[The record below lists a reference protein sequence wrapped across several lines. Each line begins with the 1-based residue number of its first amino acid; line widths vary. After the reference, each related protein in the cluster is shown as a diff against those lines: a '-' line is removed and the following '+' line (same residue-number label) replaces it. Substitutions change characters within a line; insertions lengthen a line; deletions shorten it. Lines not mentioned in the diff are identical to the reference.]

1 VTSTTSGGRCDAGLM
16 GTGLLS
22 QKPRGSGHHRLV
34 APRAVDP
41 GVEYVNGPTGRR
53 LKKKGKQGVHR
64 CGHGSNNQSS
74 GCRKCKP
81 SVLRPRLT
89 DRCRMRREQRG
100 WMPGVDVV
108 GVGVVV
114 RDHGMNLLENPRD
127 IRALLRYLSLFV
139 HWLSRYNL

>member
-1 VTSTTSGGRCDAGLM
+1 
-16 GTGLLS
+16 
-22 QKPRGSGHHRLV
+22 
-34 APRAVDP
+34 
-41 GVEYVNGPTGRR
+41 
-53 LKKKGKQGVHR
+53 
-64 CGHGSNNQSS
+64 
-74 GCRKCKP
+74 
-81 SVLRPRLT
+81 
-89 DRCRMRREQRG
+89 MRREQRG